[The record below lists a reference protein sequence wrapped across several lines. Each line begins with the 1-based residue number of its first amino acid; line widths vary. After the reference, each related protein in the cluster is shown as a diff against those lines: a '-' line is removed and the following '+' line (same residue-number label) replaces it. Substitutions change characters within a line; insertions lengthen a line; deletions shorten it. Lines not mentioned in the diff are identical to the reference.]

1 MLEEVYSQ
9 TKEQMEKSIE
19 ALRRDYKTLRTGKVN
34 VNILDNIK
42 VDYYGSLTPLK
53 QMGNI
58 SSPEPRMLVVQVYD
72 SSALDSVEK
81 AIRSADLGL
90 NPSRD
95 GQLIRVLIPALT
107 EDRRRDL
114 IKSLHKQAE
123 EYKIQIRNHRRDSVD
138 LVKKGVKDKAIAED
152 DSKKQQ
158 DEIQKHTDRF
168 VAEIDAALVHKEKD
182 LMEV

>member
-1 MLEEVYSQ
+1 MSEIIKSFQENG
-9 TKEQMEKSIE
+9 TKAVAHFKEDLLKM
-19 ALRRDYKTLRTGKVN
+19 RTGRASAGL
-34 VNILDNIK
+34 IENIK